1 MLALYYN
8 KSKCE
13 LKIEKNSKLIY
24 GQNHIQEIKD
34 KGISCYNNN
43 YYIAEDRKL
52 LVEKA
57 QELRLIWM
65 AEAKTRLTELENM
78 NYPKK

>member
-13 LKIEKNSKLIY
+13 LKIQKNCKAMY
-24 GQNHIQEIKD
+24 NQNHIQEIEE
-34 KGISCYNNN
+34 KGIAYYNSN
-43 YYIAEDRKL
+43 YYIAEDRKP

-57 QELRLIWM
+57 QELRLIWI

-78 NYPKK
+78 SYPKR